1 MQIKDLNVYLFGKS
15 STFKLHIYTQSPLLQ
30 FECPVGEYNLYIAA
44 NLHADMAD
52 LSPAELEA
60 YTVAA
65 QTAYDDLPMSAKTTL
80 TIAAS
85 AQGKVVTLPTI
96 QVRRCVA
103 KIAYNIRVDNTV
115 SDIEL
120 QSVRLMNIPRTS
132 PLFTSARASENKA
145 DYTSGFY
152 SEIPASGSAAFS
164 GVCYVF
170 ENMQDPNTPWK
181 NKREVVIKLKFTQ
194 NEDRDD
200 ATCEISVE
208 KKLAQPKPVETK
220 FALGTNLTTGEVLA
234 EEYGPGIKGQISL
247 DEYQKEQH
255 IDGKT
260 VDVDTGEIIEES
272 EENDG
277 VVDFRQVKQA

>member
-1 MQIKDLNVYLFGKS
+1 MNPIDL
-15 STFKLHIYTQSPLLQ
+15 
-30 FECPVGEYNLYIAA
+30 
-44 NLHADMAD
+44 
-52 LSPAELEA
+52 AELA
-60 YTVAA
+60 GGA
-65 QTAYDDLPMSAKTTL
+65 
-80 TIAAS
+80 
-85 AQGKVVTLPTI
+85 
-96 QVRRCVA
+96 
-103 KIAYNIRVDNTV
+103 
-115 SDIEL
+115 L
-120 QSVRLMNIPRTS
+120 QEKSQ
-132 PLFTSARASENKA
+132 KA
-145 DYTSGFY
+145 LQD
-152 SEIPASGSAAFS
+152 
-164 GVCYVF
+164 VF

-181 NKREVVIKLKFTQ
+181 NKREVVIKLKFIQ

-234 EEYGPGIKGQISL
+234 EEYGPGIKGQMSL

>member
-1 MQIKDLNVYLFGKS
+1 MEPF
-15 STFKLHIYTQSPLLQ
+15 TCCKLEIFIPETHLKALQ
-30 FECPVGEYNLYIAA
+30 KA
-44 NLHADMAD
+44 
-52 LSPAELEA
+52 
-60 YTVAA
+60 
-65 QTAYDDLPMSAKTTL
+65 
-80 TIAAS
+80 
-85 AQGKVVTLPTI
+85 
-96 QVRRCVA
+96 
-103 KIAYNIRVDNTV
+103 
-115 SDIEL
+115 L
-120 QSVRLMNIPRTS
+120 Q
-132 PLFTSARASENKA
+132 
-145 DYTSGFY
+145 D
-152 SEIPASGSAAFS
+152 
-164 GVCYVF
+164 VF

>member
-1 MQIKDLNVYLFGKS
+1 MNPIDL
-15 STFKLHIYTQSPLLQ
+15 
-30 FECPVGEYNLYIAA
+30 
-44 NLHADMAD
+44 
-52 LSPAELEA
+52 AELA
-60 YTVAA
+60 GGA
-65 QTAYDDLPMSAKTTL
+65 
-80 TIAAS
+80 
-85 AQGKVVTLPTI
+85 
-96 QVRRCVA
+96 
-103 KIAYNIRVDNTV
+103 
-115 SDIEL
+115 L
-120 QSVRLMNIPRTS
+120 QEKSQ
-132 PLFTSARASENKA
+132 KA
-145 DYTSGFY
+145 LQD
-152 SEIPASGSAAFS
+152 
-164 GVCYVF
+164 VF

-208 KKLAQPKPVETK
+208 KKLAQPKPVET

-234 EEYGPGIKGQISL
+234 EEYGPGIKGQTL

>member
-1 MQIKDLNVYLFGKS
+1 MNPIDL
-15 STFKLHIYTQSPLLQ
+15 
-30 FECPVGEYNLYIAA
+30 
-44 NLHADMAD
+44 
-52 LSPAELEA
+52 AELA
-60 YTVAA
+60 GGA
-65 QTAYDDLPMSAKTTL
+65 
-80 TIAAS
+80 
-85 AQGKVVTLPTI
+85 
-96 QVRRCVA
+96 
-103 KIAYNIRVDNTV
+103 
-115 SDIEL
+115 L
-120 QSVRLMNIPRTS
+120 QEKSQK
-132 PLFTSARASENKA
+132 E
-145 DYTSGFY
+145 
-152 SEIPASGSAAFS
+152 
-164 GVCYVF
+164 
-170 ENMQDPNTPWK
+170 DPNTPWK